1 MKRNELWYWL
11 RMAPVLSAS
20 AILVIYLW
28 GCPKPRPKP
37 EVPVESP
44 RIFPP
49 PIPENV
55 RLKPNPQSLP
65 SGAQALFPGFDG
77 DAFFVSLP
85 KPKEAG
91 ALSWRQVFDEVV
103 TPTLR
108 AVGFERSLNEI
119 LVPNGNGVNL
129 PRAKLDTSLTNPTLL
144 EFSRQDIDRIRRLK
158 PAQIDTLVQMGEGM
172 TFRQYKADIERLEIQ
187 YPFRQIVKD
196 VPIEHT
202 MVVASR
208 WEGETITS
216 ITGRVFNQYV
226 VTNQV
231 KLTSRDAAQ
240 RVLEA
245 LRKVKGITDVT
256 KEPPQRVELLL
267 LPYGAA
273 QNMTAL
279 RYSYR
284 MPVQA
289 QAGNMKGI
297 WYTWLDAENG
307 QILELQPLVDATSAR
322 GRTFRRA
329 PDLLPATNLIP
340 FEVDPAVGGQYTLQL
355 SGVMNRVDFQGDG
368 FNANDVSIPDTP
380 PSSSTFA
387 DFDQATNGINDAV
400 NAVCNNDAGGTLGAD
415 ETFQQVDFF
424 AVIHNQYRQALNAG
438 IYTPFPTS
446 AWNPIV
452 EDASFCNA
460 NSAMDYGAC
469 PGYFDPGC
477 PDGIVGPFTTAGLNT
492 AHDHTVVAHEVAHNI
507 TNRQYED
514 RPIDW
519 CVGPT
524 LEPGTPVAPCPVPT
538 GDNLFHDYADAWA
551 DAFENINC
559 TSGWFSKNVGAING
573 SLNCIGNTDEGGGL
587 PRLHQVTVP
596 FNPATP
602 GDHFPEHRSL
612 ATGGYADGQ
621 ISAAALWQ
629 VRAGMRSK
637 CRPSGTPQ
645 YLVRFMRALRTTGWF
660 STTPSGNDKGIY
672 RALVDLEVKM
682 LNQWYTAGTAGGP
695 PAFAHNGP
703 HTSSKVTSGFA
714 KAGVFL
720 IPSQCID
727 SDATTSDPIRCPSGE
742 LGADAVVDINDNDP
756 ADDPV
761 VDGVTHPEVDYLEQT
776 GSSPTFHVWTG
787 PRYKFSGTS
796 ATFPNPSPC
805 NSQFQVEVANND
817 AFTLNVV
824 TSGFITVDTDP
835 TTPAPECYGTWT
847 PTAAQWSTLNTGSRI
862 YYRVRTQNTV
872 GGDERV
878 STQPG
883 QGLYSVPP
891 PYAIINA
898 TGTPGGCAVAHFE
911 HFGGSTTQRAVALL
925 VMWLPLAV
933 IVLLRRHARQR
944 M

>member
-20 AILVIYLW
+20 AALVVYLW
-28 GCPKPRPKP
+28 GCPKPIPKP
-37 EVPVESP
+37 RPGEPQEPP
-44 RIFPP
+44 RISPL

-65 SGAQALFPGFDG
+65 SGARALFPGFDG
-77 DAFFVSLP
+77 DAFYVTLP
-85 KPKEAG
+85 KPKEATT
-91 ALSWRQVFDEVV
+91 LSWRQVFNDVV
-103 TPTLR
+103 APTLR
-108 AVGFERSLNEI
+108 AVGFERSSDEI

-144 EFSRQDIDRIRRLK
+144 EFSRQQIDQIRRLR
-158 PAQIDTLVQMGEGM
+158 PGQIDTMVQMGEGM
-172 TFRQYKADIERLEIQ
+172 TFQQYKADIERLEIE
-187 YPFRQIVKD
+187 YPFRQVVKD

-208 WEGETITS
+208 WEGETVTS
-216 ITGRVFNQYV
+216 ITGRVFNKYV

-231 KLTSRDAAQ
+231 KLTSRDAAR

-256 KEPPQRVELLL
+256 KEPPNRVELLL

-273 QNMTAL
+273 QNVAAL

-289 QAGNMKGI
+289 QAGILKGI

-307 QILELQPLVDATSAR
+307 RILELQPLVDETSAQ

-329 PDLLPATNLIP
+329 PDLLPTTNLVS
-340 FEVDPAVGGQYTLQL
+340 FEVDPAAGGQYTLQL
-355 SGVMNRVDFQGDG
+355 SSVMNRVDFQGDG
-368 FNANDVSIPDTP
+368 FNANDVSISNSTNG
-380 PSSSTFA
+380 SSGTFA
-387 DFDQATNGINDAV
+387 NFDQATNGINDAT

-424 AVIHNQYRQALNAG
+424 AVIYNQYRQALNAG
-438 IYTPFPTS
+438 IFTPFPTF
-446 AWNPIV
+446 AWSPVV
-452 EDASFCNA
+452 EQSGFCNA
-460 NSAMDYGAC
+460 NSGMVYGAC
-469 PGYFDPGC
+469 NGYYDADC
-477 PDGIVGPFTTAGLNT
+477 PDGVNKLLNF
-492 AHDHTVVAHEVAHNI
+492 AHDHTVVAHELAHNM
-507 TNRQYED
+507 TSRQYTD

-519 CVGPT
+519 CVGPS

-538 GDNLFHDYADAWA
+538 GQGLFHDHADAWA
-551 DAFENINC
+551 DAFENTNC
-559 TSGWFSKNVGAING
+559 LGGWVIKNQTASNA
-573 SLNCIGNTDEGGGL
+573 SLNCIANTDEGGFG

-596 FNPATP
+596 FNPAIP
-602 GDHFPEHRSL
+602 GDHFPEHRTL

-682 LNQWYTAGTAGGP
+682 LNQWATSGSPGGP
-695 PAFAHNGP
+695 PAFSHNGA

-714 KAGVFL
+714 KAGIFL
-720 IPSQCID
+720 IPAQCID
-727 SDATTSDPIRCPSGE
+727 GDATTSDPIRCPSGE
-742 LGADAVVDINDNDP
+742 LGADAVVDINDNDT

-776 GSSPTFHVWTG
+776 GGAPTFHVWTG

-805 NSQFQVEVANND
+805 NSRFQVEVANND
-817 AFTLNVV
+817 AFTLNVI

-847 PTAAQWSTLNTGSRI
+847 PTGAQWATVNPGDRI
-862 YYRVRTQNTV
+862 YYRVRTQNAV

-898 TGTPGGCAVAHFE
+898 TGTPAGCAVAHFE
-911 HFGGSTTQRAVALL
+911 HFGGTTTQRTIALL
-925 VMWLPLAV
+925 LMWLPLAV
-933 IVLLRRHARQR
+933 IVLLRRRARQR
-944 M
+944 A